1 MTNELFKEYIT
12 TILHSDKAGYG
23 FVNDLTDY
31 ILSHNAESHVN
42 HIISLWDYCVNQKKT
57 YQVTYFSSSKLN
69 LIGLNRDNILHA
81 TTPICSNDENIK
93 TYANNNFIWHDR
105 FIAIPI
111 NSLSNR
117 DNYFN
122 IRGALIF
129 IFDKTPDLFTA
140 EQLNTL
146 HCVLNAKQ
154 PNIHNSYCAKKYSND
169 FHTPQSNLRTIGDK
183 WLSLNNSLKNFAE
196 ETDGDKDSRGLRYA
210 TFWKIN
216 NCDNIEN
223 EPIYKQFEANYN
235 TDTYPRASQTIINY
249 NDEHYLNNIR
259 ISELNTIRIYT
270 YLDVYKT
277 FADQDYLKKRDL
289 NEDNLSVIAIPV
301 GIDGAIKSLDICCFY
316 IKDIV
321 YTPFIALDYITQFQN
336 DLTKHLRAYNVEI
349 ESNMVTYL
357 MDAYL
362 RIPKQ
367 KQVEFYRR
375 ASETLAHFNCT
386 NDCLIYVCSGKD
398 TLLFTNMEDMNE
410 PSSFMSKQYYFGKRC
425 CYIPPKYSADKE
437 FIKKL
442 SSLELLENND
452 NNVYLYRSSRNDSII
467 KNALFITIED
477 SSKSEKSGVIILVNK
492 NHIDQTTG
500 VYDYDDITM
509 DNVSI
514 SYLSALYLHQFGLW
528 SKGISRKN
536 YLLKKLRHEIPHC
549 TTIIGDRVSQIRHD
563 ISSLGMII
571 PNIDNHT
578 NTIEIN
584 RNRINILASFFAAV
598 DYDDARFSEHKRQ
611 QDLINIITVNLPLLK
626 EEAAEKGVELI
637 TRYHIEHLNLSI
649 SDFYPLAIINI
660 INNAIRYCS
669 CGTNIIIDVYE
680 DRIEVTDI
688 GIPIFDTDKEFIF
701 DDGYR
706 GNNAKEID
714 SQGIGFGLHISKRV
728 LESHGSS
735 ILANSDYLS
744 ETNYF
749 IEYAIAQYIK
759 HLPPYKRQQFIYDT
773 TLLAEKKIADQL
785 YSQITKDAI
794 IMENYSDFYNRNLT
808 SISLWIEKNKRDGGP
823 VFIEM
828 EDSWFSAPI
837 AKVTFTII
845 F

>member
-1 MTNELFKEYIT
+1 MTNELFQEYIT
-12 TILHSDKAGYG
+12 VILHSDKAGYG

-31 ILSHNAESHVN
+31 ILSHNTSHVN
-42 HIISLWDYCVNQKKT
+42 HIISLWDYSVNQKKT
-57 YQVTYFSSSKLN
+57 YQTTYFSSNRLN
-69 LIGLNRDNILHA
+69 LIGLNRDNILQA

-93 TYANNNFIWHDR
+93 LYASNNFIWHDR

-122 IRGALIF
+122 IRGAIIF

-154 PNIHNSYCAKKYSND
+154 PNIHNSCCVKQYIND
-169 FHTPQSNLRTIGDK
+169 FHVPQSSLKTIGDK
-183 WLSLNNSLKNFAE
+183 WPSLHNSLKNFAE
-196 ETDGDKDSRGLRYA
+196 ELDGNKDCRGLRYA

-216 NCDNIEN
+216 NCDKIEN

-235 TDTYPRASQTIINY
+235 TDTYPRASQTRIYY
-249 NDEHYLNNIR
+249 NEDHYLNEIR
-259 ISELNTIRIYT
+259 TSDPSKISIYT
-270 YLDVYKT
+270 YLDVYKYFT
-277 FADQDYLKKRDL
+277 DQNYLKERGL

-301 GIDGAIKSLDICCFY
+301 EIDGAIKSLDICCFY

-336 DLTKHLRAYNVEI
+336 DLTKHLRAYNVEM

-362 RIPKQ
+362 TTSKQ
-367 KQVEFYRR
+367 KQVEFYNT

-398 TLLFTNMEDMNE
+398 TLLFTKMEDINE

-425 CYIPPKYSADKE
+425 CYIPPKYSLDKE

-442 SSLELLENND
+442 SSLELLDNNN
-452 NNVYLYRSSRNDSII
+452 NNVYIYRSSRNDAII

-477 SSKSEKSGVIILVNK
+477 SSKVEKSGVIILINK
-492 NHIDQTTG
+492 SHKDETSG

-563 ISSLGMII
+563 LSTSGLNI

-598 DYDDARFSEHKRQ
+598 DYDDARFSEQKRQ
-611 QDLINIITVNLPLLK
+611 QNLINIINTNLPLLK
-626 EEAAEKGVELI
+626 EEAAEKGVEII
-637 TRYHIEHLNLSI
+637 TRYHIEHLNLPI

-680 DRIEVTDI
+680 DRIDVADI
-688 GIPIFDTDKEFIF
+688 GIPIFDSDKEFIF

-714 SQGIGFGLHISKRV
+714 SQGIGFGLHITKRV

-735 ILANSDYLS
+735 ILASSDYLS
-744 ETNYF
+744 DTNYF
-749 IEYAIAQYIK
+749 IEYALAQYIK